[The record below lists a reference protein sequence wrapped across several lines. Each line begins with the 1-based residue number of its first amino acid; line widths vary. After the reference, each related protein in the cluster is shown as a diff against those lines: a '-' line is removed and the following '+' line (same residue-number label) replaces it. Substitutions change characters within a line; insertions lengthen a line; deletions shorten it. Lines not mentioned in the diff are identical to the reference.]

1 MSGTTSSKGIQGR
14 GRLAGK
20 VAIVTGAG
28 TRLSKDPEY
37 GSVEQV
43 APSSEL
49 PGTGRA
55 ISICFAREGASVLL
69 ADKSLEQAEATLEAI
84 QQEGGEASVFQA
96 DVSNVDQCRQMTKAA
111 VDRYGALNVLVNNVG
126 IGGSGTVTDMT
137 EEVWDHSV
145 DVNLKGMVFASKYA
159 IPEMVKSG
167 GGSIINLSS
176 VDGIRAGITP
186 NVAYSAAKG
195 GVTSLTK
202 ATAVYHGRENI
213 RANCIVPGHIFAPM
227 VTQIPKKYRDQRRR
241 SGPLGTEG
249 TAWDIAWAAVFLA
262 SDESRWISGVVLPV
276 DGGVLAALPLHM
288 APAISN
294 ADRLSDL

>member
-1 MSGTTSSKGIQGR
+1 MSEKTDSDRMSGR

-28 TRLSKDPEY
+28 TRLGPDPPY
-37 GSVEQV
+37 GKAEQV
-43 APSSEL
+43 ASSREF

-55 ISICFAREGASVLL
+55 ISIFFAREGASVLL
-69 ADKSLEQAEATLEAI
+69 VDKSIEQAEITLEVI
-84 QQEGGEASVFQA
+84 RQEGGEASVFQA
-96 DVSNVDQCRQMTKAA
+96 DVSDVLQCRLMVEAA
-111 VDRYGALNVLVNNVG
+111 VERYGALHILVNNVG
-126 IGGSGTVTDMT
+126 ISGSGTVTGMT
-137 EEVWDHSV
+137 EEVWDHSMS
-145 DVNLKGMVFASKYA
+145 VNLKGMVFASKYS
-159 IPEMVKSG
+159 ILKMIKSG

-195 GVTSLTK
+195 GVVSLTK

-227 VTQIPKKYRDQRRR
+227 VTHISKKYRDQRRR
-241 SGPLGTEG
+241 SAPLGTEG
-249 TAWDIAWAAVFLA
+249 TAWDIASAAVFLA
-262 SDESRWISGVVLPV
+262 GDESRWITGVVLPV

-288 APAISN
+288 APAIS
-294 ADRLSDL
+294 DVELLSDL

>member
-1 MSGTTSSKGIQGR
+1 MTRSNKQ

-28 TRLSKDPEY
+28 TRVSEDPEY
-37 GSVEQV
+37 GKIEHV
-43 APSSEL
+43 APSAEF

-55 ISICFAREGASVLL
+55 IAICFAREGAKVLL
-69 ADKSLEQAEATLEAI
+69 ADKSEEQAEATLDVVRA
-84 QQEGGEASVFQA
+84 EGGEASIFQA
-96 DVSNVDQCRQMTKAA
+96 DVSDVAQCREMTKTA
-111 VDRYGALNVLVNNVG
+111 VERYGALDILVNNVG
-126 IGGSGTVTDMT
+126 IGGRGTVADIS
-137 EEVWDHSV
+137 EEVWDHSL

-159 IPEMVKSG
+159 IPEMAKSG

-195 GVTSLTK
+195 GVVSVTR
-202 ATAVYHGRENI
+202 ATAVYHGKEHI

-227 VTQIPKKYRDQRRR
+227 VTHIPKKYREQRLR
-241 SGPLGTEG
+241 SSPLGTEG

-276 DGGVLAALPLHM
+276 DGGVLASLPLHM
-288 APAISN
+288 APAISGV
-294 ADRLSDL
+294 DTLGEL